1 MRLDGAESCV
11 SGPELARRVE
21 ARLGRPVFGAPGE
34 AALLVEGRAERTAEG
49 WRATVGLTGPD
60 ATAAGERV
68 LVSRAE
74 TCDAL
79 GDAVVVAVALM
90 IDPVGGL
97 GGAPPEASVAAA
109 PATRVHLDG
118 ALAAGLGGVPGV
130 GVGVWGA
137 LAVDPVGFVPVL
149 GTAEGVP
156 YARGAATGAVG
167 RVALGAGLC
176 PLAWTRGPLD
186 VRGCLGVQAGA
197 LLPYDAAPVGLVD
210 GWGLLDLRGRVL
222 GPLSMRVGLH
232 PTVPLRRAELAG
244 GAWRAAP
251 VGGVVDLGF
260 GVEG

>member
-1 MRLDGAESCV
+1 M
-11 SGPELARRVE
+11 E

-34 AALLVEGRAERTAEG
+34 AAILVEGRAERTAEG
-49 WRATVGLTGPD
+49 WRAEVRLAGADG
-60 ATAAGERV
+60 TAAGERV

-74 TCDAL
+74 SCDAL
-79 GDAVVVAVALM
+79 GEAVVVAVALM
-90 IDPVGGL
+90 IDPGAGP
-97 GGAPPEASVAAA
+97 GGAAVEAPPVQP

-118 ALAAGLGGVPGV
+118 ALAAGWGGVPGV

-156 YARGAATGAVG
+156 YARGATTAAVG

-176 PLAWTRGPLD
+176 PLAWTRGPVD

-197 LLPYDAAPVGLVD
+197 LLPYDGAPVGLVD

-222 GPLSMRVGLH
+222 GPVSVRVGLH
-232 PTVPLRRAELAG
+232 PTVPLRRPELAG
-244 GAWRAAP
+244 GAWRASP
-251 VGGVVDLGF
+251 VGGAVDLGF